1 MATDRAANDDLR
13 HDLDEAYH
21 TYERVSFMPQPP
33 DGPLLARWQAQGERA
48 ARVLLGMPSLPTM
61 LLRLRDHLLRRQIPI
76 LPYLCELLTT
86 AVWRVF
92 IGRYVQIGPGL
103 IIPHGHIVIDGEVR
117 IGRDCVINPWVTIG
131 LSASWHAG
139 LDTRGPTIGDRVFIG
154 TGAKVLGAISVGD
167 DVRIGANAVVV
178 DDVPSGATAVGAP
191 ARVIERS
198 ER

>member
-1 MATDRAANDDLR
+1 MPTRKAASGDLR
-13 HDLDEAYH
+13 QDLDEVYH

-33 DGPLLARWQAQGERA
+33 DGPPLARWQAQGERA

-103 IIPHGHIVIDGEVR
+103 IIPHGHVVIDGEVR

-154 TGAKVLGAISVGD
+154 TGAKILGAVTVGD